1 MTDELSAYMEE
12 FIGKNV
18 SVVAHSN
25 PILVGKEGTVIAET
39 KRMLHVF
46 GSSRFSI
53 PKHTGK
59 FKFTMKDGT
68 SIINGDFI
76 LMRPEER
83 PKSQRR
89 ILKSIRTRGR

>member
-12 FIGKNV
+12 FIGRDV

-25 PILVGKEGTVIAET
+25 PMLIGKEGTVIAET

-46 GSSRFSI
+46 GSSKISI

-59 FKFTMKDGT
+59 FKFTMKDGS
-68 SIINGDFI
+68 SIIDGDFI

-89 ILKSIRTRGR
+89 ILKSIRSRGR